1 MARLLSSLQF
11 RLVAG
16 FALVLGLALVGVGL
30 YAGRVVDREAKQLAQ
45 DVDDVRAGRIQQVI
59 SRHFLGR
66 PNRIGLQGAL
76 EQASSLYGWRIV
88 VNDVEGR
95 VVADSHDRFRPP
107 LAATAFG
114 KINIPIVTDG
124 RRVASAIVAPRSP
137 IEGAPEPVPSR
148 LAAALNRSLLWTGL
162 VAAFG
167 GVLMVTIVSRRVLAP
182 VRKLRFAARRLG
194 QGDLSQRVSSP
205 GRDEIGDLGR
215 TFNSMA
221 DDLERAEQQ
230 RRNLM
235 ADVAHELRTPLSN
248 IQGYLEAVR
257 DGLVEPNSATI
268 ETIAHQAS
276 LLSRLV
282 EDLRLV
288 ALAEAGALSLSLAPE
303 SLEQVLR
310 AAVESFRPRAQASGI
325 DLSPDIPAEFP
336 TVEMD
341 RGRITQVVGI
351 LIENAIVHTPEKG
364 RVIVMAELAGGV
376 KAKVTVADTGEG
388 IPPQDI
394 SKVFER
400 FYRVDPSRSRATGG
414 VGLGLTIARQ
424 LVEAHRGTLRAE
436 SEPGNGS
443 RFIFELPLISTQGG
457 TE

>member
-1 MARLLSSLQF
+1 
-11 RLVAG
+11 
-16 FALVLGLALVGVGL
+16 
-30 YAGRVVDREAKQLAQ
+30 
-45 DVDDVRAGRIQQVI
+45 
-59 SRHFLGR
+59 
-66 PNRIGLQGAL
+66 
-76 EQASSLYGWRIV
+76 
-88 VNDVEGR
+88 
-95 VVADSHDRFRPP
+95 
-107 LAATAFG
+107 
-114 KINIPIVTDG
+114 
-124 RRVASAIVAPRSP
+124 
-137 IEGAPEPVPSR
+137 
-148 LAAALNRSLLWTGL
+148 
-162 VAAFG
+162 
-167 GVLMVTIVSRRVLAP
+167 
-182 VRKLRFAARRLG
+182 
-194 QGDLSQRVSSP
+194 
-205 GRDEIGDLGR
+205 
-215 TFNSMA
+215 
-221 DDLERAEQQ
+221 
-230 RRNLM
+230 M